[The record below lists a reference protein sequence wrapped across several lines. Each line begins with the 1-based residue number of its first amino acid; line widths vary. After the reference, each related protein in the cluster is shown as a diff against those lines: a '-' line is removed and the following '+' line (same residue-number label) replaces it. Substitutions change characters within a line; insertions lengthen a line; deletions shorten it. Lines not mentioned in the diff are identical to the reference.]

1 MTTRSIHSKIL
12 ASSLVSLLAGP
23 AMLAAPALLAGAL
36 TFMSPDI
43 AEAATNAAC
52 RIHAVEASKDG
63 DGTIPKELE
72 FMADQLRAPMFAGY
86 KGFRLLDAKDF
97 QLELNKVVDQKFKS
111 GHNVELTLLGDKDG
125 KLELHTKLKRS
136 TTTLVDMDFGVGNNQ
151 IMLIP
156 VQRGDS
162 AIIYAYQCKK

>member
-1 MTTRSIHSKIL
+1 MTNRSIHSKIL
-12 ASSLVSLLAGP
+12 AST
-23 AMLAAPALLAGAL
+23 LAGAL
-36 TFMSPDI
+36 ALPALVVSVGTATFLSPSV
-43 AEAATNAAC
+43 AEAATKAAC
-52 RIHAVEASKDG
+52 RIHAVEATEEG
-63 DGTIPKELE
+63 DGTIPKNLE
-72 FMADQLRAPMFAGY
+72 FMAEQLRAPMFTGY

-97 QLELNKVVDQKFKS
+97 QLELNKLVDQKFKS

-136 TTTLVDMDFGVGNNQ
+136 STTLVDMDFGVGDNQ

-162 AIIYAYQCKK
+162 AIIYAYQCKR